1 MGQGLQHADEPLY
14 DRPRLPIIVAQEDGD
29 AADHLDQRCHIG
41 LAELLTELDEIAFPV
56 PELLAVGDDVRAAQD
71 VQFRAE
77 ALAMPAPGAGGGARG
92 VPADAARA

>member
-29 AADHLDQRCHIG
+29 AADPLDQRCHIG
-41 LAELLTELDEIAFPV
+41 LAELLTELDEIA
-56 PELLAVGDDVRAAQD
+56 ELLAVGDDVRAAQD